1 MPTTKTTTKV
11 VPALTA
17 RTQFGQILRR
27 VKQNKERFV
36 VDRRGE
42 PQAIIMSLEEYL
54 EKFADRPSAVLTAI
68 QREAKRR
75 GLDKLSLRE
84 INLVIK
90 RVREERRRAAR

>member
-1 MPTTKTTTKV
+1 
-11 VPALTA
+11 
-17 RTQFGQILRR
+17 
-27 VKQNKERFV
+27 
-36 VDRRGE
+36 
-42 PQAIIMSLEEYL
+42 MSLEEYL